1 MPAMQN
7 PSISV
12 IVPCYNAAPFLQRS
26 LGSLARQTFS
36 DFEIIAIDDGS
47 TDDTPQVL
55 QSWAEQDARL
65 RVVRQ
70 ENMGLY
76 LARLTGIRH
85 AHAAW
90 ITFMDADDEVE
101 RNHLESLW
109 GGVDGHSGVVVGG
122 FAVIDFSSHAT
133 LLTPPFTALAM
144 HQAAQ
149 QLLVGH
155 YSNGLFPCWNKLYRR
170 ELLQEGWLMRP
181 RLSYGEDQVF
191 NLRVFLHGKDWQV
204 RAVPHATYR
213 YILRE
218 GSLMRSITVRHVE
231 EFFDLWRE
239 RDGAAREALHGESD
253 LLRRYRLMR
262 LIAVMDFYG
271 NVYRS
276 KNHEIALR
284 FEEKLRATGWTL
296 GLPLRH
302 PVPAARWLKWMIRRQ
317 FARKNRFSTWLD

>member
-1 MPAMQN
+1 MQN

-26 LGSLARQTFS
+26 LGSLVRQTFS

-101 RNHLESLW
+101 THHLESLW
-109 GGVDGHSGVVVGG
+109 GKVDGHTGVVVGG
-122 FAVIDFSSHAT
+122 IVAVDSSGRAT
-133 LLTPPFTALAM
+133 LRTPPFTALTM
-144 HQAAQ
+144 QQAAQ

-155 YSNGLFPCWNKLYRR
+155 HRSVLGYCWNKLYRR

-181 RLSYGEDQVF
+181 RLSYLEDQVF

-213 YILRE
+213 YLSRE

-253 LLRRYRLMR
+253 LLRRYRLMH